1 VDIKMSSSIYK
12 IITKFAAKEGKEK
25 AIEKF
30 GYSEVKKARDS
41 LKRAAERKRK
51 AKEKAGP
58 SNKKPIVKTPTSVK
72 GTRKSPVSQGTK
84 EEQRKELRQKIK
96 ERPDESFT
104 TVVGEGV
111 TSTAKKKVMSP
122 KRARKYVEEKTGE
135 TRQELEGR
143 IGREASQMGVGTTSG
158 APAPAK
164 PKYKLTAP
172 QARDAMRGKYDVEAD
187 DTEMDLLDILKS
199 AGFKKGGKVSR
210 PRGCGVALRGYG
222 KVMTGKK

>member
-1 VDIKMSSSIYK
+1 MATPLYK
-12 IITKFAAKEGKEK
+12 IISKFAAKEGKEK

-30 GYSEVKKARDS
+30 GYTEVKKAQDS

-51 AKEKAGP
+51 AREKAGS
-58 SNKKPIVKTPTSVK
+58 SNKKPVVKTPTSVK
-72 GTRKSPVSQGTK
+72 GERKGPVSQGTK
-84 EEQRKELRQKIK
+84 EKQRKELLQKMR
-96 ERPDESFT
+96 ERPDKAFT

-135 TRQELEGR
+135 TRQELESR
-143 IGREASQMGVGTTSG
+143 IGREASQMGVGTASG

-172 QARDAMRGKYDVEAD
+172 QARDVMRGKYDVEAD
-187 DTEMDLLDILKS
+187 DTEMDLIDILKS
-199 AGFKKGGKVSR
+199 AGFKKGGKISR
-210 PRGCGVALRGYG
+210 PRGCGAALRGYG
-222 KVMTGKK
+222 KAMTGKK

>member
-1 VDIKMSSSIYK
+1 MANPLYK
-12 IITKFAAKEGKEK
+12 IISKFAAKEGKEK

-30 GYSEVKKARDS
+30 GYAEVKKAQDS

-51 AKEKAGP
+51 AKEKAGS
-58 SNKKPIVKTPTSVK
+58 SNKKPVVKTPTSVK
-72 GTRKSPVSQGTK
+72 GERKGPVSQGTK
-84 EEQRKELRQKIK
+84 EKQREELRQKMR
-96 ERPDESFT
+96 ERPDEAFT

-111 TSTAKKKVMSP
+111 TSAAKKKVMSP

-143 IGREASQMGVGTTSG
+143 IGREASQMGVGTASG

-187 DTEMDLLDILKS
+187 DTEMDLVDILKS
-199 AGFKKGGKVSR
+199 AGFKKGGKISR
-210 PRGCGVALRGYG
+210 PRGVGKALRGYG
-222 KVMTGKK
+222 KAMKGSK